1 MQHKILKIGGAV
13 FGVIL
18 ILVASG
24 IGKLAGRSAVQKI
37 SDDVNQGALEKAQEI
52 AAADLRKQLP
62 IELDEMTTLQTAL
75 SAGSSL
81 IYIYRIHQDI
91 GEIDVRSVSSE
102 MQQKLFKNVC
112 GEKILRKNMSI
123 GAKYIYRYFS
133 RDGIQFAIFDFDKNI
148 CGIQ

>member
-13 FGVIL
+13 FGVVL

-102 MQQKLFKNVC
+102 MHQKLFKNVC

-148 CGIQ
+148 CGVQ